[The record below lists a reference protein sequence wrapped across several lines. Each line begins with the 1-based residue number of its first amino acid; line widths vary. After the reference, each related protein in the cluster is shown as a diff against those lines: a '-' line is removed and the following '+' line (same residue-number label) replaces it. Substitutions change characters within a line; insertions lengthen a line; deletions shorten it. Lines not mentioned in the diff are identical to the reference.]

1 MKRIKWT
8 PVLLLFPISIIIFII
23 DMRSEAWTPFSLFFI
38 IGFILMMCLL
48 LLIDRF
54 FIIWFCGWFILIY
67 KIIQKLGKF
76 IFQTCVFVIFLFLRR
91 HIRSQKGIKRII
103 ITHGLSPF
111 SEQFSKSPAG
121 HFRQR

>member
-54 FIIWFCGWFILIY
+54 LLSGLN
-67 KIIQKLGKF
+67 KK
-76 IFQTCVFVIFLFLRR
+76 VFG
-91 HIRSQKGIKRII
+91 S
-103 ITHGLSPF
+103 
-111 SEQFSKSPAG
+111 
-121 HFRQR
+121 

>member
-38 IGFILMMCLL
+38 IGFILLMCLL

-54 FIIWFCGWFILIY
+54 FIIWFKQKSVWIVEIVLIILVLIY
-67 KIIQKLGKF
+67 
-76 IFQTCVFVIFLFLRR
+76 VFKESTLF
-91 HIRSQKGIKRII
+91 
-103 ITHGLSPF
+103 
-111 SEQFSKSPAG
+111 
-121 HFRQR
+121 

>member
-8 PVLLLFPISIIIFII
+8 PVLLLFPISIFII

-54 FIIWFCGWFILIY
+54 FKKRFKQKSVWIVEIVLIILVLIY
-67 KIIQKLGKF
+67 
-76 IFQTCVFVIFLFLRR
+76 VFKESTLF
-91 HIRSQKGIKRII
+91 
-103 ITHGLSPF
+103 
-111 SEQFSKSPAG
+111 
-121 HFRQR
+121 

>member
-8 PVLLLFPISIIIFII
+8 PVLLLFPISIIILII

-54 FIIWFCGWFILIY
+54 FIIWFKQKSVWIVEIVLIILVLIY
-67 KIIQKLGKF
+67 
-76 IFQTCVFVIFLFLRR
+76 VFKESTLF
-91 HIRSQKGIKRII
+91 
-103 ITHGLSPF
+103 
-111 SEQFSKSPAG
+111 
-121 HFRQR
+121 

>member
-54 FIIWFCGWFILIY
+54 FIIWLKSVWIVEIVLIILVLIY
-67 KIIQKLGKF
+67 
-76 IFQTCVFVIFLFLRR
+76 VFKESTLF
-91 HIRSQKGIKRII
+91 
-103 ITHGLSPF
+103 
-111 SEQFSKSPAG
+111 
-121 HFRQR
+121 

>member
-54 FIIWFCGWFILIY
+54 FIMWFKQKSVWIVEIVLIILVLIY
-67 KIIQKLGKF
+67 
-76 IFQTCVFVIFLFLRR
+76 VFKESTLF
-91 HIRSQKGIKRII
+91 
-103 ITHGLSPF
+103 
-111 SEQFSKSPAG
+111 
-121 HFRQR
+121 

>member
-8 PVLLLFPISIIIFII
+8 PVLLLFPISIIIFMI

-54 FIIWFCGWFILIY
+54 FIIWFKQKSVWIVEIVLIILVLIY
-67 KIIQKLGKF
+67 
-76 IFQTCVFVIFLFLRR
+76 VFKESTLF
-91 HIRSQKGIKRII
+91 
-103 ITHGLSPF
+103 
-111 SEQFSKSPAG
+111 
-121 HFRQR
+121 

>member
-54 FIIWFCGWFILIY
+54 FIIWFKQKSVWIVAIVLIILVLIY
-67 KIIQKLGKF
+67 
-76 IFQTCVFVIFLFLRR
+76 VFKESTLF
-91 HIRSQKGIKRII
+91 
-103 ITHGLSPF
+103 
-111 SEQFSKSPAG
+111 
-121 HFRQR
+121 

>member
-23 DMRSEAWTPFSLFFI
+23 DMRSEEWTPFSLFFI

-54 FIIWFCGWFILIY
+54 FIIWFKQKSVWIVEIVLIILVLIY
-67 KIIQKLGKF
+67 
-76 IFQTCVFVIFLFLRR
+76 VFKESTLF
-91 HIRSQKGIKRII
+91 
-103 ITHGLSPF
+103 
-111 SEQFSKSPAG
+111 
-121 HFRQR
+121 

>member
-8 PVLLLFPISIIIFII
+8 PVLLVAPISIIIFII

-54 FIIWFCGWFILIY
+54 FIIWFKQKSVWIVEIVLIILVLIY
-67 KIIQKLGKF
+67 
-76 IFQTCVFVIFLFLRR
+76 VFKESTLF
-91 HIRSQKGIKRII
+91 
-103 ITHGLSPF
+103 
-111 SEQFSKSPAG
+111 
-121 HFRQR
+121 

>member
-38 IGFILMMCLL
+38 MGFILMMCLL

-54 FIIWFCGWFILIY
+54 FIIWFKQKSVWIVEIVLIILVLIY
-67 KIIQKLGKF
+67 
-76 IFQTCVFVIFLFLRR
+76 VFKESTLF
-91 HIRSQKGIKRII
+91 
-103 ITHGLSPF
+103 
-111 SEQFSKSPAG
+111 
-121 HFRQR
+121 

>member
-23 DMRSEAWTPFSLFFI
+23 DMRSEGWTPFSLFFI

-54 FIIWFCGWFILIY
+54 FIIWFKQKSVWIVEIVLIILVLIY
-67 KIIQKLGKF
+67 
-76 IFQTCVFVIFLFLRR
+76 VFKESTLF
-91 HIRSQKGIKRII
+91 
-103 ITHGLSPF
+103 
-111 SEQFSKSPAG
+111 
-121 HFRQR
+121 

>member
-54 FIIWFCGWFILIY
+54 FIIWFKQKSVWIVEIVLIILVLIY
-67 KIIQKLGKF
+67 
-76 IFQTCVFVIFLFLRR
+76 VFKESILNTNDSLVKNTI
-91 HIRSQKGIKRII
+91 
-103 ITHGLSPF
+103 
-111 SEQFSKSPAG
+111 
-121 HFRQR
+121 

>member
-54 FIIWFCGWFILIY
+54 FIIWFKQKSVWIVEIVLIILVLIY
-67 KIIQKLGKF
+67 
-76 IFQTCVFVIFLFLRR
+76 VFNESTLFLC
-91 HIRSQKGIKRII
+91 IGYY
-103 ITHGLSPF
+103 F
-111 SEQFSKSPAG
+111 EY
-121 HFRQR
+121 

>member
-8 PVLLLFPISIIIFII
+8 PVLLSFPISIIIFII

-54 FIIWFCGWFILIY
+54 FIIWFKQKSVWIVEIVLIILVLIY
-67 KIIQKLGKF
+67 
-76 IFQTCVFVIFLFLRR
+76 VFKESTLF
-91 HIRSQKGIKRII
+91 
-103 ITHGLSPF
+103 
-111 SEQFSKSPAG
+111 
-121 HFRQR
+121 

>member
-54 FIIWFCGWFILIY
+54 FIIWFKQPEFG
-67 KIIQKLGKF
+67 
-76 IFQTCVFVIFLFLRR
+76 
-91 HIRSQKGIKRII
+91 S
-103 ITHGLSPF
+103 
-111 SEQFSKSPAG
+111 
-121 HFRQR
+121 

>member
-8 PVLLLFPISIIIFII
+8 PVLLLFPISIIIFRI

-54 FIIWFCGWFILIY
+54 FIIWFKQKSVWIVEIVLIILVLIY
-67 KIIQKLGKF
+67 
-76 IFQTCVFVIFLFLRR
+76 VFKESTLF
-91 HIRSQKGIKRII
+91 
-103 ITHGLSPF
+103 
-111 SEQFSKSPAG
+111 
-121 HFRQR
+121 

>member
-8 PVLLLFPISIIIFII
+8 PVLLLFRWSIIRVII

-54 FIIWFCGWFILIY
+54 FIIWFKQKSVWIVEIVLIILVLIY
-67 KIIQKLGKF
+67 
-76 IFQTCVFVIFLFLRR
+76 VFKESTLF
-91 HIRSQKGIKRII
+91 
-103 ITHGLSPF
+103 
-111 SEQFSKSPAG
+111 
-121 HFRQR
+121 

>member
-23 DMRSEAWTPFSLFFI
+23 DMCSEAWTPFSLFFI

-54 FIIWFCGWFILIY
+54 FIIWFKQKSVWIVEIVLIILVLIY
-67 KIIQKLGKF
+67 
-76 IFQTCVFVIFLFLRR
+76 VFKESTLF
-91 HIRSQKGIKRII
+91 
-103 ITHGLSPF
+103 
-111 SEQFSKSPAG
+111 
-121 HFRQR
+121 